1 MDATPNTAP
10 AAAAAAKQATGG
22 RTRRWSLPPV
32 FVAIPLV
39 VAGLLL
45 PAAGGSPRQP
55 AAHVV
60 GMGHEHFDRS
70 EITIH
75 RGQVLRL
82 QNDSHWI
89 HIVGAGRSGHL
100 QTPGQEPVQDLRL
113 MQQNDRYVTGRWTHP
128 GTYYLTCSVHPEMT
142 LKVVVKP

>member
-1 MDATPNTAP
+1 MDTTPNTAP
-10 AAAAAAKQATGG
+10 ATAAARQATGHQ
-22 RTRRWSLPPV
+22 TRRWALPPV
-32 FVAIPLV
+32 LVAIPLV

-45 PAAGGSPRQP
+45 PAAGGPLRQP
-55 AAHVV
+55 AANVV
-60 GMGHEHFDRS
+60 GMGHEHFNRS

-89 HIVGAGRSGHL
+89 HILGAGKGGHL
-100 QTPGQEPVQDLRL
+100 QAPGQEPVQDLRL
-113 MQQNDRYVTGRWTHP
+113 MQQNDSYVTGRWTHA

-142 LKVVVKP
+142 LKVVVTP